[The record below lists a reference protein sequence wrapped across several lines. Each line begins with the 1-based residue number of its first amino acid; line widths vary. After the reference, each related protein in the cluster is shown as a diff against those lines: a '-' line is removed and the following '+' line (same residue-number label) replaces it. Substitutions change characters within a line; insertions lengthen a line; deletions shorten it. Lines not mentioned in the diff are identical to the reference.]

1 LSGVDVTVKT
11 ENNSEEEE
19 KGALQAGN
27 MYVYQIEQLC

>member
-1 LSGVDVTVKT
+1 VAIDVTVKT

-27 MYVYQIEQLC
+27 MLTE